1 MAGEIQP
8 GEIKEGGTYKLWVR
22 YQRASHNRAIL
33 KRAFLRETRLTMA
46 SESNKQKES
55 LKVEKVSILVLVL
68 CFFVLVY
75 LLTFRPF

>member
-1 MAGEIQP
+1 
-8 GEIKEGGTYKLWVR
+8 
-22 YQRASHNRAIL
+22 
-33 KRAFLRETRLTMA
+33 MA